1 MTSAARTQEISREEW
16 PRFLDIFS
24 KGREGWLVSIE
35 ILDTEIGDQLEAER
49 MKLRGITFEDKG
61 SEPPA
66 VLIMVDRPTG
76 DHMTQQ
82 ILNPKAIR
90 LERSELASGTFEAMQ
105 VETEGGTTTLVR
117 FHAGTLPEG
126 EE

>member
-1 MTSAARTQEISREEW
+1 MTTATRTQEIPREEW

-24 KGREGWLVSIE
+24 KGREGWLVTVE
-35 ILDTEIGDQLEAER
+35 VFDTEIGDQLEVEH
-49 MKLRGITFEDKG
+49 MKLRGITFEEKG

-90 LERSELASGTFEAMQ
+90 LERSELESGTYEAMQ
-105 VETEGGTTTLVR
+105 IETEDGPTTLVR